1 MTTMTSLLGGLA
13 AVVVLYAIGGVI
25 RGLPPILRALLA
37 GLIPLLAYFALIVGR
52 WPGLDVVAMHI
63 SVFLVAGLVLF
74 AVSQFR
80 RHSVGRMH
88 WAPKLLTAFF
98 LGLVVVNGS
107 LLYIATKGL
116 PDPLARWWLG
126 SDGTAVYSGFSG
138 VVTHG
143 QAAAKAVS
151 SELSQAQ
158 RESVLGWQ
166 VEVVGL
172 DSSEPARATTRTITC
187 CAPACLAALFKAS
200 CATRN
205 SSVCRSGSIGGSDS
219 SSRVTS
225 APLDAAWLR
234 TSQHNAA
241 SSPKSSRIGGRSS
254 RDRLRVSSKVSEHNA
269 MA

>member
-13 AVVVLYAIGGVI
+13 AVFVLYAMGGAI

-37 GLIPLLAYFALIVGR
+37 GLIPLLVYFMLIIGR

-63 SVFLVAGLVLF
+63 SVFLAAGLVLF
-74 AVSQFR
+74 AVTQFR

-88 WAPKLLTAFF
+88 WAPKLLIAFF

-116 PDPLARWWLG
+116 PDPIARWWLG
-126 SDGTAVYSGFSG
+126 SDGRAVYSGFSG

-158 RESVLGWQ
+158 RESELGWQ
-166 VEVVGL
+166 VDVAGL
-172 DSSEPARATTRTITC
+172 DGTEPVRSVQVRVKDRSGLPIDRLEAELRLQRPGAVEAALTV
-187 CAPACLAALFKAS
+187 PLAALDAGTYGGVLRLPAS
-200 CATRN
+200 GR
-205 SSVCRSGSIGGSDS
+205 
-219 SSRVTS
+219 
-225 APLDAAWLR
+225 WLVELR
-234 TSQHNAA
+234 LL
-241 SSPKSSRIGGRSS
+241 
-254 RDRLRVSSKVSEHNA
+254 RDRELQYRLSQELVA
-269 MA
+269 P